1 MKKHNV
7 PKLVGDVLKEI
18 GETPESAGWDCH
30 GTFVLLHKA
39 LERVAAHK
47 EITFDAPI
55 IVESDINSKTVAVV
69 VTGHL
74 GDKSEWS
81 FGEAAPYNNKNAYP
95 FAMAEKRAK
104 DRVILKL
111 VGLHGHVYSE
121 DEADDFK
128 EARPTITEEIIYQT
142 EVNAQELLLTY
153 NAVVREHIGTINAI
167 KDALAVDDFETAAEE
182 WGQLND
188 EEKRS
193 IWRAPTKGGMFT
205 TKEIATMKTSDF
217 REAGIAVSH

>member
-18 GETPESAGWDCH
+18 GETPDTACWELPQNK
-30 GTFVLLHKA
+30 TLVVLHKA

-47 EITFDAPI
+47 KITFDPPT
-55 IVESDINSKTVAVV
+55 IVESDINSKNVVIV

-128 EARPTITEEIIYQT
+128 EARPPSINDTPVAVNELGLTIGKDQVMSIKKLISETKTDEVVFLGWAKVMEI
-142 EVNAQELLLTY
+142 
-153 NAVVREHIGTINAI
+153 
-167 KDALAVDDFETAAEE
+167 
-182 WGQLND
+182 GQISAKHYDHVIATL
-188 EEKRS
+188 EEKKS
-193 IWRAPTKGGMFT
+193 KA
-205 TKEIATMKTSDF
+205 A
-217 REAGIAVSH
+217 

>member
-47 EITFDAPI
+47 EITFDAPT

>member
-7 PKLVGDVLKEI
+7 PKLVGDVLKQI

-81 FGEAAPYNNKNAYP
+81 FGEAAPYNNKNGYP

-111 VGLHGHVYSE
+111 VGLHGYVYSE

-128 EARPTITEEIIYQT
+128 EARPAIIQQT
-142 EVNAQELLLTY
+142 AMNASEELLNY
-153 NAVVREHIGTINAI
+153 NAAVRQHIASISAI
-167 KDALAVDDFETAAEE
+167 KNALADADLETAAEE
-182 WGQLND
+182 WNAMTED
-188 EEKRS
+188 EQRS
-193 IWRAPTKGGMFT
+193 VWKAPSKGGIFT
-205 TKEIATMKTSDF
+205 TQELATIKTSDF

>member
-7 PKLVGDVLKEI
+7 PELVGDVLREI
-18 GETPESAGWDCH
+18 GETPETAGWDCH

-47 EITFDAPI
+47 EITFDAPT
-55 IVESDINSKTVAVV
+55 IVQSDINSKTVAVL

-111 VGLHGHVYSE
+111 VGLHGYVYSE

-128 EARPTITEEIIYQT
+128 EARPAITEEIIYQT
-142 EVNAQELLLTY
+142 EIDAQELLLAY
-153 NAVVREHIGTINAI
+153 NAGVREHIGTISAI
-167 KDALAVDDFETAAEE
+167 KDALATDDLETAAEE
-182 WGQLND
+182 WGQLDD
-188 EEKRS
+188 EEKRL
-193 IWRAPTKGGMFT
+193 IWKAPSKGGMFT